1 MRSTAELA
9 TGRLAELIEE
19 LGVLGEWPV
28 NPYIM
33 GPSRDTGWYFMF
45 AGLGL
50 LDFRARRQALRQ
62 ELQAL
67 EGAES
72 VEQHG

>member
-9 TGRLAELIEE
+9 TGRLADLIEE

-33 GPSRDTGWYFMF
+33 GPSRHISWYG
-45 AGLGL
+45 ALNYTHI
-50 LDFRARRQALRQ
+50 RARRERLRQ